1 MLYVTILEINRLLL
15 QMLSQLIHISSNAR
29 PVIVLLIIFFGF
41 SPSNS
46 LSSASPSLILHALSE
61 DPFTNI
67 IPSSSD
73 EIKLLPLHNFS
84 YTPNPLATIPLHK
97 LVGIKNI
104 KSLLIVSS
112 FSDSATEKFIIEI
125 HNPEKAKRQY
135 LGETIIYAF
144 VGVTLTNLCAISG
157 FICIPVKRWKYF
169 DHLLNYMMAL
179 AVGALFSTAV
189 LVLLPEAMRMIDMPL
204 EFGGQGRTYLYKLV
218 CIPAGALFF
227 FFVEYFLMILPRLLR
242 WKVSPESGNVSEGG
256 DANEWYEQLNGAR
269 DNSSL
274 SVSKDN
280 GHPKTSKIQQPF
292 QRSGQ
297 KLKWITGVLGDRRG
311 RKEAGYWD
319 GNPEIS
325 VEETG
330 DADSGVSI
338 CITAITDAN
347 KRGQLGRC
355 CLYFTPEKFSQIA
368 TVAWMI
374 LFGDAFHNFMDGMT
388 IGVGFTESPSIGI
401 ALCLSILFEELPHEL
416 GDFAVLISSGFSIK
430 SAIVAN
436 FLSSCSAYLGMI
448 LGLIIGE
455 VSTGALYVF
464 AITAGFFFYI
474 SLSNMLPS
482 LRETL
487 EEKEKK
493 NENSFWLFIIQVA
506 GLLTGFGCVLGV
518 ALVSDLISF

>member
-1 MLYVTILEINRLLL
+1 
-15 QMLSQLIHISSNAR
+15 
-29 PVIVLLIIFFGF
+29 
-41 SPSNS
+41 
-46 LSSASPSLILHALSE
+46 
-61 DPFTNI
+61 
-67 IPSSSD
+67 
-73 EIKLLPLHNFS
+73 
-84 YTPNPLATIPLHK
+84 
-97 LVGIKNI
+97 
-104 KSLLIVSS
+104 
-112 FSDSATEKFIIEI
+112 
-125 HNPEKAKRQY
+125 
-135 LGETIIYAF
+135 
-144 VGVTLTNLCAISG
+144 
-157 FICIPVKRWKYF
+157 
-169 DHLLNYMMAL
+169 MMAL

-227 FFVEYFLMILPRLLR
+227 FFVEYLLMILPRLLR
-242 WKVSPESGNVSEGG
+242 WKVSPESGNVSERG

-269 DNSSL
+269 NNS
-274 SVSKDN
+274 
-280 GHPKTSKIQQPF
+280 T
-292 QRSGQ
+292 
-297 KLKWITGVLGDRRG
+297 
-311 RKEAGYWD
+311 
-319 GNPEIS
+319 PEIS

-388 IGVGFTESPSIGI
+388 IGVGFTESPSVGI

-416 GDFAVLISSGFSIK
+416 GDFAVLISSGFSVK

-455 VSTGALYVF
+455 VSAGALYVF

>member
-1 MLYVTILEINRLLL
+1 MS
-15 QMLSQLIHISSNAR
+15 SQLLHISSTAR
-29 PVIVLLIIFFGF
+29 LVVVLLFVFFGF

-46 LSSASPSLILHALSE
+46 LPSASPSLILHALLDDS
-61 DPFTNI
+61 FTDDTL
-67 IPSSSD
+67 PTSD
-73 EIKLLPLHNFS
+73 EFKLSTLQNFS
-84 YTPNPLATIPLHK
+84 YTPSPLATIPLHK

-125 HNPEKAKRQY
+125 HNPEKAKQQY

-169 DHLLNYMMAL
+169 SHLLNYMMAL

-227 FFVEYFLMILPRLLR
+227 FFVEYLLMILPRLLR
-242 WKVSPESGNVSEGG
+242 WKVSPESGNVSERG

-269 DNSSL
+269 NNS
-274 SVSKDN
+274 
-280 GHPKTSKIQQPF
+280 T
-292 QRSGQ
+292 
-297 KLKWITGVLGDRRG
+297 
-311 RKEAGYWD
+311 
-319 GNPEIS
+319 PEIS

-388 IGVGFTESPSIGI
+388 IGVGFTESPSVGI

-416 GDFAVLISSGFSIK
+416 GDFAVLISSGFSVK

-455 VSTGALYVF
+455 VSAGALYVF